1 MCEKNIPRARRYLK
15 IPRVRSIARLI
26 MDDGEARTEGIF
38 YSAIAYEKPMP
49 ESSKPPL
56 LELCTRPIRRLIVYP
71 DTSRDANDEEPRGF
85 RESLSRCRFRPK
97 IRQRQ

>member
-26 MDDGEARTEGIF
+26 MDDSEAKTEGIF

-49 ESSKPPL
+49 EALS
-56 LELCTRPIRRLIVYP
+56 RPYSNCVPGRYARLIEYP
-71 DTSRDANDEEPRGF
+71 DTSRDANGEETTR
-85 RESLSRCRFRPK
+85 L
-97 IRQRQ
+97 